1 MFALLSIHNSASLII
16 FIFVC
21 DVFCNPHT
29 GDGGHTLR
37 IDPAWDREHDITL
50 VSSVGPT
57 VLLKLM
63 LH

>member
-1 MFALLSIHNSASLII
+1 MRKAARELS
-16 FIFVC
+16 
-21 DVFCNPHT
+21 HT

-50 VSSVGPT
+50 ASSMGPT